1 MRNVKEYIK
10 KARLPKSMDKFLKY
24 LPHSNYATKI
34 STSIVYAITASAA
47 VNFFYE
53 PGNIYSSGVTGIAQ
67 IIGTLAQSAF
77 GIKIPVAL
85 ALLLLN
91 LPLFILGWFK
101 ISPKFTIFTGIT
113 VLLTSVFMQIIPVQ
127 VLSTDPIINAIFGG
141 VVMGAGGGYALRN
154 GLSSGGLDFITIAIR
169 KKTGK
174 TIGSLSIIFNSFILL
189 AAGLLFGWQYAF
201 YSALAIFVSGKV
213 MDAVFTKQ
221 KKMQVTIVTSC
232 ADEVIHG
239 IHGKMRRGIT
249 IINGAEGAFRYDRQK
264 VLITVVTRYELPL
277 LKQIMRET
285 DPHAFV
291 SIADNVQILGR
302 FYEEDL

>member
-1 MRNVKEYIK
+1 
-10 KARLPKSMDKFLKY
+10 MDKFWKY

-277 LKQIMRET
+277 LKQVMREA
-285 DPHAFV
+285 DPPAIV
-291 SIADNVQILGR
+291 SVADNVQILGR

>member
-1 MRNVKEYIK
+1 
-10 KARLPKSMDKFLKY
+10 MDKFWKY

-67 IIGTLAQSAF
+67 IIGTLAQSTF

>member
-1 MRNVKEYIK
+1 
-10 KARLPKSMDKFLKY
+10 MDKFWKY

-34 STSIVYAITASAA
+34 STSLVYAITASAA

-53 PGNIYSSGVTGIAQ
+53 PGHLYYSGVTGIAQ

-291 SIADNVQILGR
+291 SIANNVQILGR

>member
-1 MRNVKEYIK
+1 MG
-10 KARLPKSMDKFLKY
+10 KFWKY

-232 ADEVIHG
+232 AEEVIHG

>member
-1 MRNVKEYIK
+1 
-10 KARLPKSMDKFLKY
+10 MDKFWKY

-91 LPLFILGWFK
+91 LPLFILGWFR

>member
-1 MRNVKEYIK
+1 
-10 KARLPKSMDKFLKY
+10 MDKFWKY

-277 LKQIMRET
+277 LKQIMKET

>member
-1 MRNVKEYIK
+1 
-10 KARLPKSMDKFLKY
+10 MDKFWKY

-77 GIKIPVAL
+77 GIKIPVAR

-232 ADEVIHG
+232 AEEVIHG

>member
-1 MRNVKEYIK
+1 
-10 KARLPKSMDKFLKY
+10 MDKFWKY

-34 STSIVYAITASAA
+34 STTIVYAITASAA

-232 ADEVIHG
+232 AEEVIHG

>member
-1 MRNVKEYIK
+1 
-10 KARLPKSMDKFLKY
+10 MDKFWKY

-239 IHGKMRRGIT
+239 IHSKMRRGIT

-277 LKQIMRET
+277 LKQIMREI

>member
-10 KARLPKSMDKFLKY
+10 KARLPKSMDKFWKY

-277 LKQIMRET
+277 LKQIMREI

>member
-1 MRNVKEYIK
+1 
-10 KARLPKSMDKFLKY
+10 MDKFWKY

-277 LKQIMRET
+277 LKQIMREI

>member
-1 MRNVKEYIK
+1 
-10 KARLPKSMDKFLKY
+10 MDKFWKY

-232 ADEVIHG
+232 ANEVIHG

>member
-1 MRNVKEYIK
+1 
-10 KARLPKSMDKFLKY
+10 MDKFWKY

-91 LPLFILGWFK
+91 LPLFILGWFR

-277 LKQIMRET
+277 LKQIMREI

>member
-1 MRNVKEYIK
+1 
-10 KARLPKSMDKFLKY
+10 MDKFWKY

-113 VLLTSVFMQIIPVQ
+113 VLLTSVFMQIIPDQ

>member
-1 MRNVKEYIK
+1 
-10 KARLPKSMDKFLKY
+10 MDKFWKY

-264 VLITVVTRYELPL
+264 VWITVVTRYELPL
-277 LKQIMRET
+277 LKQIMREI

>member
-1 MRNVKEYIK
+1 
-10 KARLPKSMDKFLKY
+10 MDKFWKY

-91 LPLFILGWFK
+91 LPLFIFGWFK

>member
-1 MRNVKEYIK
+1 MEKLFNKFPY
-10 KARLPKSMDKFLKY
+10 PK
-24 LPHSNYATKI
+24 YATKL
-34 STSIVYAITASAA
+34 STSIVYAIMASAA

-67 IIGTLAQSAF
+67 IIGTLSQNMF
-77 GIKIPVAL
+77 GVKLSISV

-91 LPLFILGWFK
+91 VPLFILGWFK

-113 VLLTSVFMQIIPVQ
+113 VIMTSLFMQLIPSQ
-127 VLSTDPIINAIFGG
+127 TLSTDPIINAIFGG

-169 KKTGK
+169 RKTGK
-174 TIGSLSIIFNSFILL
+174 TIGSLSILFNSLILL

-221 KKMQVTIVTSC
+221 QKMQVIIVTEN

-239 IHGKMRRGIT
+239 IHNSMRRGIT
-249 IINGAEGAFRYDRQK
+249 IINDAEGAFRYDRQK
-264 VLITVVTRYELPL
+264 VLITVITRYELPVL
-277 LKQIMRET
+277 RQIMKET
-285 DPHAFV
+285 DPQAFV

>member
-1 MRNVKEYIK
+1 
-10 KARLPKSMDKFLKY
+10 MDKFWKY

-141 VVMGAGGGYALRN
+141 GVMGAGGGYALRN

-232 ADEVIHG
+232 SEEVIHG

-277 LKQIMRET
+277 LKQIMREI

>member
-1 MRNVKEYIK
+1 
-10 KARLPKSMDKFLKY
+10 MDKFWKY

-67 IIGTLAQSAF
+67 IIGTLTQSAF

-264 VLITVVTRYELPL
+264 VLITVVTRYELPI

>member
-1 MRNVKEYIK
+1 
-10 KARLPKSMDKFLKY
+10 MDKFWKY

-91 LPLFILGWFK
+91 LPLLILGWFK

>member
-1 MRNVKEYIK
+1 
-10 KARLPKSMDKFLKY
+10 MDKFWKY

-169 KKTGK
+169 KKNGK

>member
-1 MRNVKEYIK
+1 
-10 KARLPKSMDKFLKY
+10 MDKFWKY

-113 VLLTSVFMQIIPVQ
+113 VLSTSVFMQIIPVQ

>member
-10 KARLPKSMDKFLKY
+10 KARLPKSMDKFWKY

-141 VVMGAGGGYALRN
+141 VVMGAGVGYALRN

-232 ADEVIHG
+232 AEEVIHG

>member
-1 MRNVKEYIK
+1 
-10 KARLPKSMDKFLKY
+10 MDKFWKY

-67 IIGTLAQSAF
+67 IISTLTQSAF

-239 IHGKMRRGIT
+239 IHGRMRRGIT

-277 LKQIMRET
+277 LKQIMKET

>member
-1 MRNVKEYIK
+1 
-10 KARLPKSMDKFLKY
+10 MDKFWKY

-91 LPLFILGWFK
+91 LPLFILGWLK

-277 LKQIMRET
+277 LKQIMKET

>member
-1 MRNVKEYIK
+1 
-10 KARLPKSMDKFLKY
+10 MDKFWKY

-67 IIGTLAQSAF
+67 IISTLTQSAF

-91 LPLFILGWFK
+91 LPLFILGWLK

-277 LKQIMRET
+277 LKQIMKET

>member
-1 MRNVKEYIK
+1 
-10 KARLPKSMDKFLKY
+10 MDKFWKH

-91 LPLFILGWFK
+91 LPLFILGWFR

>member
-1 MRNVKEYIK
+1 
-10 KARLPKSMDKFLKY
+10 MDKFWKY

-232 ADEVIHG
+232 AEEVIHG

>member
-1 MRNVKEYIK
+1 
-10 KARLPKSMDKFLKY
+10 MDKFWKY
-24 LPHSNYATKI
+24 LHNSNYATKI

-67 IIGTLAQSAF
+67 IISTLAQSAF

-277 LKQIMRET
+277 LKQIMREI

>member
-1 MRNVKEYIK
+1 
-10 KARLPKSMDKFLKY
+10 MDKFWKY

-249 IINGAEGAFRYDRQK
+249 IINGAEGALRYDRQK
-264 VLITVVTRYELPL
+264 VWITVVTRYELPL
-277 LKQIMRET
+277 LKQIMREI

>member
-1 MRNVKEYIK
+1 
-10 KARLPKSMDKFLKY
+10 
-24 LPHSNYATKI
+24 
-34 STSIVYAITASAA
+34 
-47 VNFFYE
+47 
-53 PGNIYSSGVTGIAQ
+53 
-67 IIGTLAQSAF
+67 
-77 GIKIPVAL
+77 
-85 ALLLLN
+85 
-91 LPLFILGWFK
+91 
-101 ISPKFTIFTGIT
+101 
-113 VLLTSVFMQIIPVQ
+113 MQIIPVQ

-249 IINGAEGAFRYDRQK
+249 IINGAEGAFRSDRQK

-277 LKQIMRET
+277 LKQIMREI

>member
-1 MRNVKEYIK
+1 
-10 KARLPKSMDKFLKY
+10 MDKFWKY

-85 ALLLLN
+85 ALLILN
-91 LPLFILGWFK
+91 LPLFILGWFR

>member
-1 MRNVKEYIK
+1 
-10 KARLPKSMDKFLKY
+10 MDKFWKY

-232 ADEVIHG
+232 AEEVIHG

-277 LKQIMRET
+277 LKQIMREI

>member
-1 MRNVKEYIK
+1 
-10 KARLPKSMDKFLKY
+10 MDKFWKY

-291 SIADNVQILGR
+291 RIADNVQILGR

>member
-1 MRNVKEYIK
+1 
-10 KARLPKSMDKFLKY
+10 MDKFWKY

-91 LPLFILGWFK
+91 LPLFILGWFR

-232 ADEVIHG
+232 AEEVIHG

-277 LKQIMRET
+277 LKQIMRESRLKT
-285 DPHAFV
+285 NN
-291 SIADNVQILGR
+291 SISGGTLVA
-302 FYEEDL
+302 